1 MVSGRIALFLEVGKT
16 ICMKKILTLVF
27 LVAFVGS
34 LKAQNTV
41 SQPVAEP
48 LIFPET
54 EHDFGKIPQGKPVY
68 YKFAVKNEGIT
79 AIKIENVAATCGC
92 TTPEWSR
99 EAVEP
104 GATAYIK
111 VGYNAA
117 ADGAFD
123 KFITVTYN
131 GNVHKQIKIKGFV
144 WKAPTGAAPAN
155 ASVQFLK
162 QQIL

>member
-1 MVSGRIALFLEVGKT
+1 MVYGRIDLFLEAGKT
-16 ICMKKILTLVF
+16 ICMKKLLTLV
-27 LVAFVGS
+27 LMLAFVGG
-34 LKAQNTV
+34 LKAQTTENQST
-41 SQPVAEP
+41 PEP
-48 LIFPET
+48 LVFREL
-54 EHDFGKIPQGKPVY
+54 EHDFGKIAQGKPVFY
-68 YKFAVKNEGIT
+68 NFAVKNESIS
-79 AIKIENVAATCGC
+79 AIKIDNVTASCGC

-123 KFITVTYN
+123 KFIMVTYN

-155 ASVQFLK
+155 PSVQFLK